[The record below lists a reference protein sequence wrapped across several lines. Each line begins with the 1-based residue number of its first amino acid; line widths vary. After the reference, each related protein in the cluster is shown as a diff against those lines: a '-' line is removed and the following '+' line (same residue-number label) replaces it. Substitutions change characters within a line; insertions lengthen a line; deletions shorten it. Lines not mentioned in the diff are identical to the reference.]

1 MEKKSLLNWELL
13 DPFAGKGEVK
23 IFCLASLNIFV
34 RSLVLLAR
42 KFWWLWGTWIFG
54 IIIFS
59 RYFSMPT
66 PEWFTAIFASIG
78 SYLMLATVRSS
89 IERKDLLYFMNYFIF
104 SWPIF
109 LYWTILHVQSYSSIE
124 RSITDCI
131 MALVLFFFLDTT
143 ATPLSLARAIRR
155 TVVIFLRFLPSFVL
169 LCTLLT
175 LVTWPLNLA
184 LDFLRCPCV
193 FVVQLFSFAILSVYY
208 IKLKH
213 KHYNLLFW

>member
-13 DPFAGKGEVK
+13 DPFIGKGEAK

-34 RSLVLLAR
+34 RSLAILSR
-42 KFWWLWGTWIFG
+42 KFWWLWSTWGLG

-66 PEWFTAIFASIG
+66 PIWFTTTFAALG
-78 SYLMLATVRSS
+78 SYCILTTVRSS
-89 IERKDLLYFMNYFIF
+89 LERKDFFYFMNYFVF

-109 LYWTILHVQSYSSIE
+109 LYWTVVHVHTSMFIE
-124 RSITDCI
+124 KSMCDFL
-131 MALVLFFFLDTT
+131 MALILFFFLDST
-143 ATPLSLARAIRR
+143 ASPLALGKAIRR
-155 TVVIFLRFLPSFVL
+155 TIILCFYFFPSLVL
-169 LCTLLT
+169 LCIALIVL
-175 LVTWPLNLA
+175 TWPLYWVLS
-184 LDFLRCPCV
+184 FLGFPCV
-193 FVVQLFSFAILSVYY
+193 FITQLIYYAALSVYY